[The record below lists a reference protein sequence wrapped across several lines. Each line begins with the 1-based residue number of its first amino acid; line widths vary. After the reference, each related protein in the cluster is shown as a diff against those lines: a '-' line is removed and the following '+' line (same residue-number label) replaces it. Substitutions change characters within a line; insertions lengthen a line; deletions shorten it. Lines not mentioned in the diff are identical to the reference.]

1 MACMT
6 HCFHTSSHVHAH
18 KHHYQSLSLSLFLS
32 LVPPLPVSITPDIEI
47 TATVGE
53 SVTLECHT
61 SLPESLNGNIAS
73 INWTHNGAEVTEGVT
88 NMLAQGESSLDL
100 GTVISADAGTYIC
113 NVQIQSE
120 FVDVD
125 SHLIATNT
133 TNLTIQCK
141 SK

>member
-1 MACMT
+1 MY
-6 HCFHTSSHVHAH
+6 VH
-18 KHHYQSLSLSLFLS
+18 KYHYQSLCLSASLSLSFS
-32 LVPPLPVSITPDIEI
+32 VPTLPISITPDIAI

-73 INWTHNGAEVTEGVT
+73 INWTHNGAEVTEGVI
-88 NMLAQGESSLDL
+88 NMLSQGESSLDL
-100 GTVISADAGTYIC
+100 GAVVSAEAGTYTC

-120 FVDVD
+120 FVDID

-133 TNLTIQCK
+133 TNLTIQ
-141 SK
+141 SKFE